1 MNNEENLQIRYLI
14 VIASLLCALIIGYN
28 AFYVPEITIPDVTVT
43 TDNVSSEVNEEY
55 VPKSASSLN
64 NKSDNTESQTQK
76 QNGKININTATA
88 EQLSDG
94 LDGIGTVMSQRIIS
108 YREDNGKFKSIDE
121 IKNVSGIGDK
131 TFEKIKDQITV

>member
-55 VPKSASSLN
+55 IPKSVSSLN

-76 QNGKININTATA
+76 QNGS
-88 EQLSDG
+88 L
-94 LDGIGTVMSQRIIS
+94 
-108 YREDNGKFKSIDE
+108 
-121 IKNVSGIGDK
+121 
-131 TFEKIKDQITV
+131 

>member
-55 VPKSASSLN
+55 IPKSVSSLN
-64 NKSDNTESQTQK
+64 NKSNNAESNTKKQTE
-76 QNGKININTATA
+76 KININTATA

-94 LDGIGTVMSQRIIS
+94 INGIGTVMSQRIIS